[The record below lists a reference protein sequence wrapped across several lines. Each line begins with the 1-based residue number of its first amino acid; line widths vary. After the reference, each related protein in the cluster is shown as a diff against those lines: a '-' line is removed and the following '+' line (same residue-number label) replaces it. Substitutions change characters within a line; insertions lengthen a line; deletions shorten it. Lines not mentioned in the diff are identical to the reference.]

1 MSLNDPPGEFF
12 DEISSSVGSE
22 IVVSHR
28 RARIHSPGALTH
40 MRRQHEAS
48 RSQLWILTANKP

>member
-22 IVVSHR
+22 IVVSHLGVLGFNR
-28 RARIHSPGALTH
+28 PER
-40 MRRQHEAS
+40 
-48 RSQLWILTANKP
+48 